1 LKLDPRRANT
11 FYTAL
16 QAAGMPDVPGEFS
29 VVPDHQVIPA
39 AILAE
44 ISDFIRAFDR
54 VTGRMTWQA
63 AALREAPVIAQLR
76 RPEVCFFSAWDF
88 HLPPEGGCR
97 LIEFNDN
104 GSGFLFAAI
113 INALYHEVVGLG
125 QERQIAT
132 PAGLP
137 AFEHHIAD
145 LIEREA
151 KAFFGEGRA
160 DLFFVLDD
168 ADSLQQGK
176 FRRELELL
184 VELLRRRGWRAE
196 LGCPAELRWDGQR
209 ALFQQEAVGFIVNRS
224 TDFFWQGQCFAAL
237 RSAYRA
243 GSVYAAPNPFT
254 YATRS
259 DKRLLEWL
267 SLPDWDKDLGIEP
280 AVRRI
285 LSAHVPETHL
295 IRNENLDALA
305 QRKKDFAFKPL
316 HGFAGRG
323 LLASAAVGVHVCA
336 GLSTMARTM
345 WLSGGWQ
352 NPACRSMGRRY
363 GRISAS
369 GLIAERFFTCRAA
382 PRGGPTGWISRPQ
395 ADGCQPTRRFSEP
408 CEWSSIRVTEQPAN
422 VSDGSGAA
430 VVASLMGRPVC
441 LQLRKCRVHPG
452 SYAWCQKRT
461 SELATKT
468 DLCLCTWTVQDVVA
482 PSWSTPYLT
491 VAGAR

>member
-29 VVPDHQVIPA
+29 VVPEHQVIPA

-280 AVRRI
+280 AERRI

-441 LQLRKCRVHPG
+441 LQLRKCRVHSG
-452 SYAWCQKRT
+452 SYAWCHNRT
-461 SELATKT
+461 FVPAQT
-468 DLCLCTWTVQDVVA
+468 DPHFESRGPLDIKGKGSMESFLL
-482 PSWSTPYLT
+482 YRL
-491 VAGAR
+491 